1 MGSHGNRARMAWCG
15 RGLLAAAA
23 ALSLS
28 MPALAAVRRE
38 GVWPEKEPTVSLD
51 LKRVPR
57 DEAIKSLAEAAGW
70 SVVVHAPA
78 GDPVDVHV
86 KDQPA
91 GKVLDLLLMDGN
103 YVANRDG
110 ALIAVVRGEA
120 ASADAPRGNPT
131 AASPIAPPA
140 PLAPPAPPAPP
151 RAAPEPPPP
160 PAPPLA
166 PPAPSVRGGNRVVT
180 VENLKIPKGEVVH
193 DVSVFGGSLDVY
205 GAVTGDIS
213 LMGGSVRVHEGAR
226 VMGDVE
232 AAGGTLIVEN
242 GARIDG
248 DVEMLGGSVKQGET
262 AIIGGEVKTNGRE
275 IKVDVDFDD
284 DPPLAAEH
292 EAREH
297 REPTLARSA
306 RSTGSRIAHRAGKA
320 LTSMSLLFV
329 VGAVLLALASG
340 RMEKLKV
347 EVAAR
352 PMRSFAMGVVGVIAG
367 AALLVALCVT
377 IIGIPFAIIGLL
389 AAFMA
394 AWAGICA
401 VLETVGGALLGHR
414 TRNNYVHLAAGC
426 GVFLVLT
433 SIPYVAGF
441 AIAAVVLTG
450 IGVLV
455 ATRLAGLIPQ
465 KAKPG
470 SMNGGSPPYR
480 AAPTF

>member
-120 ASADAPRGNPT
+120 AAADASR
-131 AASPIAPPA
+131 ASAAPPVPPVAAA
-140 PLAPPAPPAPP
+140 PPMPPEPPAPPVPP
-151 RAAPEPPPP
+151 RAIPGPPPP
-160 PAPPLA
+160 PAPPLP

-180 VENLKIPKGEVVH
+180 VENLTIPKGEVVH
-193 DVSVFGGSLDVY
+193 DVSVLGGSLDVY

-213 LMGGSVRVHEGAR
+213 MMGGSVHVHEGAR

-232 AAGGTLIVEN
+232 AAGGMLTVEN

-248 DVEMLGGSVKQGET
+248 DVEILGGSVKQGES
-262 AIIGGEVKTNGRE
+262 AIIGGEVKT
-275 IKVDVDFDD
+275 K
-284 DPPLAAEH
+284 
-292 EAREH
+292 
-297 REPTLARSA
+297 PTLARSA